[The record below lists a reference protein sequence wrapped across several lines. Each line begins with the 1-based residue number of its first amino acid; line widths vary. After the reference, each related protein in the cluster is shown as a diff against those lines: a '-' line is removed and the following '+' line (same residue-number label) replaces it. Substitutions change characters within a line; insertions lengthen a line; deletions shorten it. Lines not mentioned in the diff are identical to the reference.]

1 MFARQLKKIAS
12 EPIDAG
18 TKMKSEQPP
27 LIDKLQRTWDASDAR
42 VAMRNSTL

>member
-1 MFARQLKKIAS
+1 MFARQLKKIAG

-18 TKMKSEQPP
+18 TKMKSEQP
-27 LIDKLQRTWDASDAR
+27 LTDKLQRTWDASDAR